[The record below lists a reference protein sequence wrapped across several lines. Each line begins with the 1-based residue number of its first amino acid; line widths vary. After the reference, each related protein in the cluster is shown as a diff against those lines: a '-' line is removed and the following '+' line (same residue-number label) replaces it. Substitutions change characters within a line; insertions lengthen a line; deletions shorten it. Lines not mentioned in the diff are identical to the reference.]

1 MENELQHHGVLGM
14 KWGVRRY
21 QNKDGTLK
29 AAGRKKK
36 PSSEERADISNAKRR
51 HELSN
56 MAKNRKLLSDKTLK
70 EKIERLKIEKQFKDL
85 VDEDLNPG
93 KKFIKEVFTEA
104 GKKAA
109 INVLSNAMTDIG
121 KSAIQ
126 KSFSLFKED
135 SDDTVSDK
143 MVKKIDNAISNSQKK
158 KK

>member
-1 MENELQHHGVLGM
+1 
-14 KWGVRRY
+14 
-21 QNKDGTLK
+21 
-29 AAGRKKK
+29 
-36 PSSEERADISNAKRR
+36 
-51 HELSN
+51 

-85 VDEDLNPG
+85 VDADINPG
-93 KKFIKEVFTEA
+93 KKFIKEVFNEA

-109 INVLSNAMTDIG
+109 INVLSNAMTDLG

-126 KSFSLFKED
+126 KSFSLLKED

>member
-36 PSSEERADISNAKRR
+36 PSSEERADMSNAKRK

-56 MAKNRKLLSDKTLK
+56 MAKNRKLLSDRTLK
-70 EKIERLKIEKQFKDL
+70 NKIERLKLEKQFKDL

-93 KKFIKEVFTEA
+93 KKFIKEILTES
-104 GKKAA
+104 GKKA
-109 INVLSNAMTDIG
+109 LTTMTTGAMTYAG
-121 KSAIQ
+121 KAALQ
-126 KSFSLFKED
+126 KTFDRKEFGEA
-135 SDDTVSDK
+135 VF
-143 MVKKIDNAISNSQKK
+143 NGGAKK
-158 KK
+158 K